1 VAARRAVSW
10 LFFLNGALFGTW
22 VSRLPLVQSQHG
34 LSHGELGVALLGL
47 AMGALIA
54 MPLSGWA
61 SARVGSRMVCHVW
74 AVFYSLLLP
83 VLAFAPTS
91 GWLMVALIAF
101 GAGHG
106 GLDVAMN
113 AQAVKVEGRYP
124 RPIMSGFHALFSA
137 GGLAGAALGAGMAG
151 LQVPVALHFGVMAA
165 GLGGWVALRAFGPLL
180 PEEPKESPSEPAS
193 ASPGSPL
200 PLPLPACS
208 GRRPGGWANLL
219 AMGALAFC
227 VMLGEGA
234 MADWTGVY
242 LKDVTLAGDG
252 LASAGYAAFSL
263 TMMLGRFWGDRLT
276 LRLGPVRLVRWSG
289 VLAASGLALALVT
302 AQPWAAFVGFAAVGA
317 GFATVIPQVFSAA
330 GRAVVIAPSVALAT
344 VTTMGYG
351 GFLLGPP
358 LIGFAAEGLGLRGAL
373 GIVVVTSALLL
384 LLAGSVRPRRQGMGS
399 PQTSLSS
406 DSA

>member
-1 VAARRAVSW
+1 MAARRAVSW

-61 SARVGSRMVCHVW
+61 SARFGSRTVCHVW
-74 AVFYSLLLP
+74 AVLYSLLLP
-83 VLAFAPTS
+83 VLAFAPSS

-113 AQAVKVEGRYP
+113 AQAVQVEGRYP

-151 LQVPVALHFGVMAA
+151 LGVPVALHFGVMAA

-180 PEEPKESPSEPAS
+180 PVEPKVSPSEPAS
-193 ASPGSPL
+193 TDPGSSL
-200 PLPLPACS
+200 PLPIFA
-208 GRRPGGWANLL
+208 GRRPGWGNLL

-227 VMLGEGA
+227 VMMGEGA

-358 LIGFAAEGLGLRGAL
+358 LIGFAAEVLGLRGAL

-384 LLAGSVRPRRQGMGS
+384 LLAGSVRPRRQGIGS
-399 PQTSLSS
+399 PQTSLSR